1 MEVQIPKKY
10 LSDSLSHIERI
21 IPNRTSNPSLSLLF
35 IEIKDSSFILRGSNL
50 EIDIEAKLSADIS
63 TNENET
69 FAVPANVFGQI
80 IRSLPGELVELGF
93 SENEMS
99 IASGTYGT
107 KLQLDKDIE
116 GSNISFPETY
126 DGSIDGKVLA
136 KLLAHVRYAAAV
148 AEYQAIY
155 RGIKL
160 ELKQSYTR
168 AIATDGF
175 RLAYYDVNSSSGL
188 EEGIV
193 IPARTVDELI
203 KLLSDDEVKMTV
215 ANNQLS
221 LLNGAFKVNLKLM
234 DGNLPDYEKI
244 IPSEFPLK
252 VSLDSDNF
260 ANSIKRVALMA
271 DKTGNNRIGIFIKNG
286 TLQITAEGGYGR
298 AQEELAVKQEG
309 DEAEI
314 ALAYN
319 ASYLIDALKP
329 INGEISL
336 AFSALDRPSPSVIK
350 SIDDPN
356 YLAMVVPL
364 RI

>member
-1 MEVQIPKKY
+1 MEVKIPKKY
-10 LSDSLSHIERI
+10 LADSLSHIERI
-21 IPNRTSNPSLSLLF
+21 IPSRSSNPNLSLLF
-35 IEIKDSSFILRGSNL
+35 IELKDNKIILRGSNL
-50 EIDIEAKLSADIS
+50 EIDIEASLSADIDS
-63 TNENET
+63 SENEI

-107 KLQLDKDIE
+107 KLQLVKDVE
-116 GSNISFPETY
+116 SANISFPEAY
-126 DGSIDGKVLA
+126 SGSIDGKILA
-136 KLLAHVRYAAAV
+136 KLLSHVRYAAAV
-148 AEYQAIY
+148 ADYQAIF

-160 ELKQSYTR
+160 ELKQDYTR

-175 RLAYYDVNSSSGL
+175 RLAYYDANSSSGL
-188 EEGIV
+188 EEDIV
-193 IPARTVDELI
+193 IPARTVDEVI
-203 KLLSDDEVKMTV
+203 KILSDDEAKLEV

-221 LLNGAFKVNLKLM
+221 ILNGAFKVNLKLM
-234 DGNLPDYEKI
+234 DGTFPDYEKI

-252 VSLDSDNF
+252 VSLDSDSF
-260 ANSIKRVALMA
+260 ASSIKRVALMA
-271 DKTGNNRIGIFIKNG
+271 DKSGNNRIGIFIQDS

-298 AQEELAVKQEG
+298 AQEELAVNQQG

-319 ASYLIDALKP
+319 ANYLIDALKP
-329 INGEISL
+329 IKGEVEL
-336 AFSALDRPSPSVIK
+336 AFSALDRPSPSVLRSVK
-350 SIDDPN
+350 DPN